1 MVNQAPQTVKA
12 TQVEPCTFVGY
23 EKCPGGGSFKPK
35 HMSVNTTLAEYLFG
49 SCLPVVCILSAS
61 GRELWPLTCP
71 QSAVR
76 SRQSA
81 VRYARLPSIRFI
93 LMGQAGHANSHYA
106 RRPTLR
112 GQ

>member
-71 QSAVR
+71 QSAVG
-76 SRQSA
+76 SRPSA
-81 VRYARLPSIRFI
+81 MHVYRPSV
-93 LMGQAGHANSHYA
+93 LS
-106 RRPTLR
+106 
-112 GQ
+112 